1 MDGVTDATMRAF
13 MGRLGAFSYAVSEF
27 VRVSVDP
34 LPAKVFRREVP
45 ELLNGGRTSTGMPV
59 QVQIL
64 GGDPGRMAL
73 SARAAWTAGATSID
87 LNFGCPA
94 PTVNRNDGGASLL
107 RTPCR
112 IREVVRAVRD
122 ALPPEVPVSAKLR
135 LGWDTIEAIDE
146 TSEMAAEGGAAWLT
160 IHARTRVQG
169 YQPPVYWPAIGRV
182 RAALDLPVVAN
193 GDIWTVDD
201 LRRCQDETGCHH
213 FMIGRGALADPSLP
227 LRLAREL
234 GLPHQQT
241 ACVHADGLVEAGLA
255 LREDLTI
262 PLCGTDRELLA
273 GQALPL
279 QKGETDWPGLLR
291 EFALFSG
298 EGGRTLARLKQWLA
312 MANRHGAYH
321 AFDRVKRATSV
332 EELFAGLPASQ

>member
-1 MDGVTDATMRAF
+1 MLDPNLPALVLAPMDGVTDAVMRAF

-34 LPAKVFRREVP
+34 LPAKVFRREIP
-45 ELLNGGRTSTGMPV
+45 ELLNGGRTATGMPV

-64 GGDPGRMAL
+64 GGDPDRMAL
-73 SARAAWTAGATSID
+73 SARAAWTAGARSID

-94 PTVNRNDGGASLL
+94 PTVNRHDGGASLL

-182 RAALDLPVVAN
+182 QANVGLPVVAN

-201 LRRCQDETGCHH
+201 LRRCQDETGCRH
-213 FMIGRGALADPSLP
+213 FMIGRGALADPALP
-227 LRLAREL
+227 LRLASAL
-234 GLPHQQT
+234 GLFPKPPFQEAPLDWPT
-241 ACVHADGLVEAGLA
+241 LLRSSRRSRARADG
-255 LREDLTI
+255 RS
-262 PLCGTDRELLA
+262 
-273 GQALPL
+273 
-279 QKGETDWPGLLR
+279 PG
-291 EFALFSG
+291 
-298 EGGRTLARLKQWLA
+298 
-312 MANRHGAYH
+312 
-321 AFDRVKRATSV
+321 
-332 EELFAGLPASQ
+332 